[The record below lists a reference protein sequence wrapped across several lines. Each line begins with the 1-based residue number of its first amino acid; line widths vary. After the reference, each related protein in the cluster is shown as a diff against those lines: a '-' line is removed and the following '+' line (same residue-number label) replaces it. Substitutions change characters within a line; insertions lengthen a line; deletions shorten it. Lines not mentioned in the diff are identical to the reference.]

1 MGCKS
6 SKKLVQVHNA
16 GFDLMDADGDHKVS
30 KEEIEMVATYFHRF
44 AVMQSQARHSDL
56 VNTKPIDYLYKV
68 VDKKVGSKLKRRDFN
83 TFAYIIPAERWQT
96 ELLPAL
102 RRNEIS
108 RLQKE
113 NFNN

>member
-1 MGCKS
+1 MGCFS
-6 SKKLVQVHNA
+6 SKKLVKIHNA

-30 KEEIEMVATYFHRF
+30 KEEVEMVANYFHRF
-44 AVMQSQARHSDL
+44 AIMQSQARHSEL
-56 VNTKPIDYLYKV
+56 VNTSPIDHLYKV

-83 TFAYIIPAERWQT
+83 LFAYIIPAERWQT

-108 RLQKE
+108 RLQKSV
-113 NFNN
+113 

>member
-1 MGCKS
+1 MGCFS
-6 SKKLVQVHNA
+6 SKKLAKIHNA

-30 KEEIEMVATYFHRF
+30 KEEVEMVATYLHRF

-56 VNTKPIDYLYKV
+56 VNTTPIDYLYKV

-102 RRNEIS
+102 RRHEIS
-108 RLQKE
+108 RLQKAV
-113 NFNN
+113 